1 MLLAGGE
8 DVLHAGLRV
17 VEVAAHGAY
26 AHVRALLR
34 GHLRLLHGGDAAV
47 RVKDDD
53 ARAGHVVEAL
63 ERGLAGVAG
72 GGGQDD
78 DLIVDA
84 ADRLGRG
91 NQARQQAQRD
101 VLERARRAAEELEDI
116 AVAHLRERR
125 ELVRLEL
132 PLIALFDERLHI
144 GNIRKE
150 RGQNARGHGQ
160 RILAEQT
167 LPVKVHRGQII
178 ADVQAAVGGDALQH
192 GGGGARLQPVVS
204 RALIVHTNRSYLF
217 LAFCISL

>member
-1 MLLAGGE
+1 MLMELAE
-8 DVLHAGLRV
+8 DRRTPCRSLSWQAAKMFFTPVWRV

-34 GHLRLLHGGDAAV
+34 GHLRLLHGGHAPV

-116 AVAHLRERR
+116 AVAHLR
-125 ELVRLEL
+125 
-132 PLIALFDERLHI
+132 
-144 GNIRKE
+144 G
-150 RGQNARGHGQ
+150 
-160 RILAEQT
+160 
-167 LPVKVHRGQII
+167 
-178 ADVQAAVGGDALQH
+178 AA
-192 GGGGARLQPVVS
+192 
-204 RALIVHTNRSYLF
+204 
-217 LAFCISL
+217 

>member
-1 MLLAGGE
+1 MLMELAEDRLHAVQILVLAGGE

-84 ADRLGRG
+84 
-91 NQARQQAQRD
+91 
-101 VLERARRAAEELEDI
+101 VMT
-116 AVAHLRERR
+116 V
-125 ELVRLEL
+125 
-132 PLIALFDERLHI
+132 
-144 GNIRKE
+144 
-150 RGQNARGHGQ
+150 
-160 RILAEQT
+160 LAE
-167 LPVKVHRGQII
+167 VIRRGSRLS
-178 ADVQAAVGGDALQH
+178 ATSLNALVGP
-192 GGGGARLQPVVS
+192 RKSS
-204 RALIVHTNRSYLF
+204 RT
-217 LAFCISL
+217 